1 MKSKKVIVIAGVAS
15 GVIDIALCLALILT
29 RVGSFRSS
37 LFTAILA
44 EAMFFVSLG
53 IDNQQK
59 RCTAYTLGTITD
71 VNLRHLAKGAKGYV
85 PTVSYTVDG
94 VEYNEEYSFARHGKD
109 YYKVGDEFWVMYNPE
124 NPSEFTQ
131 EDGEIG
137 VVVKV
142 FRISSI
148 IVATISLFITTASLL
163 SV

>member
-1 MKSKKVIVIAGVAS
+1 MKSKKVMVIAAVAF
-15 GVIDIALCLALILT
+15 GAIDIALCLALLLT
-29 RVGSFRSS
+29 RVGNF
-37 LFTAILA
+37 LPAFFTAILA
-44 EAMFFVSLG
+44 EAMFFVSRG

-71 VNLRHLAKGAKGYV
+71 VNLRRSTKGVMGYV

-94 VEYNEEYSFARHGKD
+94 VEYNEEYFFARSGKD

-131 EDGEIG
+131 EDGDIG
-137 VVVKV
+137 VVAKV

-148 IVATISLFITTASLL
+148 IAAAVSLFITTASLL